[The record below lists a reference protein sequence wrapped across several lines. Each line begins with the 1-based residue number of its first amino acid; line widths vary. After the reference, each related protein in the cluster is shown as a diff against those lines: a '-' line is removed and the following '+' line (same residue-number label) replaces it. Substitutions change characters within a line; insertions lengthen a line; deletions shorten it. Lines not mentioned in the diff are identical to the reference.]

1 MRFFLP
7 AALSLALALS
17 AQAQNGDKKDEKNKG
32 LMDRDVVPDDK
43 VPKVSLL
50 TPQEALADLKAPAG
64 VKLSLAAAE
73 PLVVMPVAAQ
83 FDARGRLWVVEM
95 RSYMLDV
102 DGKDENKLISK
113 LACLEDR
120 DGDGVFET
128 RTDLVSDANCAR
140 AVLPFN
146 DGVLYADNESLY
158 FLEVSA
164 DLKPGKTTVV
174 DAEYAKGG
182 SLEHKPN
189 GLLMH
194 QDGWIYSAK
203 CDNRYRRAAE
213 GKWLKE
219 KSEYRGQFGIS
230 SDPFGRLVTNTNGEF
245 GSMEALAPN
254 TLLGS
259 PYLKKNWP
267 AVSFGGACKPR
278 RVTPGIN
285 RAYQPGGLNDEGK
298 MKNATSAS
306 GPTFIYSDGMGEWQ
320 GLFTAEPAGYLV
332 KFIRIEEDDKGKPKG
347 VPPIKDTEFIT
358 ATDELF
364 RPVNC
369 VAAPDGSLIILDMH
383 MGILQ
388 HREFVTS
395 YLRRYILKHGLDK
408 FTGFG
413 RLFRVSADNAKLDK
427 RKPALDTALPA
438 ELIEE
443 LLSSNAWWRDMA
455 RRQIVERQLT
465 DAIPGLIAILQHGRN
480 ESRVQSAWALAGLNH
495 LDVNAVALA
504 LHPGQQVP
512 PVARASI
519 ILSLQNFT
527 PTAELVTVL
536 AQHQPANEVEAAA
549 LARCAASLGQAAWPA
564 LDAVL
569 AKWSGKTYVDEAA
582 LAGLGDGAAAYI
594 ARSSAEKFN
603 AKVEALIAAAKVE
616 EAKLLAKGKGPKL
629 SKADQAMFDLGKQH
643 YSAAC
648 FGCHGT
654 DGQGMPNLGAPLDG
668 SEWVTG
674 DDKTLAKILLAGLR
688 GPIHVAGKKLTLPL
702 EMPGSMQ
709 NPAMDD
715 KTLAAIATYLR
726 NEWSNKAPAVKT
738 ETMAAVRSS
747 LKERGAVAFTEEE
760 LKKETK

>member
-7 AALSLALALS
+7 AALTLALALS
-17 AQAQNGDKKDEKNKG
+17 AQAQKGDRKDEKNKG

-64 VKLSLAAAE
+64 VKLSIAAAE

-83 FDARGRLWVVEM
+83 FDARGRLWVVQM
-95 RSYMLDV
+95 PTYMLDV
-102 DGKDENKLISK
+102 DGKDEEKPSEGIV
-113 LACLEDR
+113 CLEDL
-120 DGDGVFET
+120 DGDGVFEKKT
-128 RTDLVSDANCAR
+128 VIVSNAKVAR

-146 DGVLYADNESLY
+146 DGILWADADSLY
-158 FLEVSA
+158 FLEINP
-164 DLKPGKTTVV
+164 DLKPGKQTVV
-174 DAEYAKGG
+174 DPDYAKGG

-203 CDNRYRRAAE
+203 CDNRYRRTAD

-219 KSEYRGQFGIS
+219 KSEFRGQFGIS
-230 SDPFGRLVTNTNGEF
+230 SDPFGRLVTNSNGEF

-306 GPTFIYSDGMGEWQ
+306 GPTFIYSEGMGEWQ
-320 GLFTAEPAGYLV
+320 GLFTPEPAGYLV
-332 KFIRIEEDDKGKPKG
+332 KFIRIEEDDKGKPNG

-413 RLFRVSADNAKLDK
+413 RLFRVSDEKAKLDK
-427 RKPALDTALPA
+427 RRPALDTASSADLVK
-438 ELIEE
+438 ELGN
-443 LLSSNAWWRDMA
+443 SNAWWADMA
-455 RRQIVERQLT
+455 RRQIGERQLM
-465 DAIPGLIAILQHGRN
+465 DAVPTLKALLASDASDRAK
-480 ESRVQSAWALAGLNH
+480 VQAVWALAGLKQ
-495 LDVNAVALA
+495 LDTAALKAALA
-504 LHPGQQVP
+504 AKSPAARMSILLAAQQTKP
-512 PVARASI
+512 EADLVA
-519 ILSLQNFT
+519 
-527 PTAELVTVL
+527 VL
-536 AQHQPANEVEAAA
+536 TQHQPANEVEAAA
-549 LARCAASLGQAAWPA
+549 LARCAASLGQPAWPA

-569 AKWSGKTYVDEAA
+569 GKWSGKTYVDEAA
-582 LAGLGDGAAAYI
+582 LAGLGVGAAAYI
-594 ARSSAEKFN
+594 ARSSVKIFN
-603 AKVEALIAAAKVE
+603 AKVEVLIAAAKVE
-616 EAKLLAKGKGPKL
+616 ETKLLAKSKGPKM
-629 SKADQAMFDLGKQH
+629 SKSDQALFELGKQH
-643 YSAAC
+643 YSTAC
-648 FGCHGT
+648 IGCHGA

-674 DDKTLAKILLAGLR
+674 DDKTLAKILLAGMR

-738 ETMAAVRSS
+738 ETLAAVRAS
-747 LKERGAVAFTEEE
+747 LKERGAVAFTEDE

>member
-7 AALSLALALS
+7 AALTLALALS
-17 AQAQNGDKKDEKNKG
+17 AQAQNGDRKDEKNKG
-32 LMDRDVVPDDK
+32 LMDRDMVPDDK

-64 VKLSLAAAE
+64 VKLSIAAAE

-83 FDARGRLWVVEM
+83 FDARGRLWIVEM

-128 RTDLVSDANCAR
+128 RTDLVPDANCAR

-164 DLKPGKTTVV
+164 DLKPGKKTVV

-203 CDNRYRRAAE
+203 CDNRYRRTAD

-230 SDPFGRLVTNTNGEF
+230 SDPFGRLVTNSNGEF

-259 PYLKKNWP
+259 PYAKKQSST
-267 AVSFGGACKPR
+267 VGVGGTACFPR

-285 RAYQPGGLNDEGK
+285 RAYQPGMLNDDGK
-298 MKNATSAS
+298 MKTATSAS
-306 GPTFIYSDGMGEWQ
+306 GPTFIYSEGMGEWQ
-320 GLFTAEPAGYLV
+320 GLFTPEPAGYLV
-332 KFIRIEEDDKGKPKG
+332 KFIRIEEDDKGKPTG
-347 VPPIKDTEFIT
+347 VKPIKDTEFIT

-413 RLFRVSADNAKLDK
+413 RLFRVSDEKAKLDK
-427 RKPALDTALPA
+427 RRPALDTASSADLVK
-438 ELIEE
+438 ELGN
-443 LLSSNAWWRDMA
+443 SNAWWADMA
-455 RRQIVERQLT
+455 RRQIVERQLM
-465 DAIPGLIAILQHGRN
+465 DAVPALKALMASDASDRAK
-480 ESRVQSAWALAGLNH
+480 VQAAWALAGLGK
-495 LDVNAVALA
+495 LDATGIKSGLSAKAPSARMSILLAAQNAKADAEL
-504 LHPGQQVP
+504 
-512 PVARASI
+512 I
-519 ILSLQNFT
+519 TILS
-527 PTAELVTVL
+527 
-536 AQHQPANEVEAAA
+536 QHQPANDVEAAA
-549 LARCAASLGQAAWPA
+549 LARCAASLGQPAWPA

-594 ARSSAEKFN
+594 ARSSAKKFN
-603 AKVEALIAAAKVE
+603 AKVEVLIATAKVE
-616 EAKLLAKGKGPKL
+616 GAKLLAKSKGPKM
-629 SKADQAMFDLGKQH
+629 SKAVQAMFDLGKQH
-643 YSAAC
+643 YSTAC
-648 FGCHGT
+648 IGCHGA

-715 KTLAAIATYLR
+715 KTLAAIATYMR

-738 ETMAAVRSS
+738 ETLAAVRAS